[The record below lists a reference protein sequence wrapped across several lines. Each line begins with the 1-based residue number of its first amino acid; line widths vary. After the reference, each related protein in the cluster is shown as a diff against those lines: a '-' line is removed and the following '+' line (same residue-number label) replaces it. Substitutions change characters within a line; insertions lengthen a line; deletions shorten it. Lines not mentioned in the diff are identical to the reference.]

1 MHMCVCEEFLR
12 LDYLGVV
19 SEIVVV
25 IMVSAVVTGY
35 EVDVESKYLFAY
47 FCVEMVAD
55 VAVLQHLVIKQIM
68 EQFRMHC
75 FKIAYC
81 IHGFSM
87 HCTCVT
93 FPIVWVVF
101 AFYSMCHV
109 RCEYDAGFL

>member
-55 VAVLQHLVIKQIM
+55 VAVLQHLVLKQIM
-68 EQFRMHC
+68 DQFRMHF
-75 FKIAYC
+75 FKIASGIY
-81 IHGFSM
+81 GFSL
-87 HCTCVT
+87 HCTCVACSMLWG
-93 FPIVWVVF
+93 VL
-101 AFYSMCHV
+101 AFESRWPV
-109 RCEYDAGFL
+109 RCEYDAGVL